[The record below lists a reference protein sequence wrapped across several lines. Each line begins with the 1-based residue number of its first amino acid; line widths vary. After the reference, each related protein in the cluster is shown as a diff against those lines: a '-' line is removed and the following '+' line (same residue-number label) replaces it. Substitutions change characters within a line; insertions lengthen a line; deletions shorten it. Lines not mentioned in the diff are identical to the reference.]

1 MKRGF
6 LVFTMWNSG
15 GFGGNSF
22 SFINKI
28 SIKPRMKQYISVPCL
43 LVSLLLAG
51 CGQANTA
58 NGHLGSIDQTAKE
71 MKEELKKTREFLD
84 TATTQSQ
91 RIADALVSLQTLAQ
105 DMVKI
110 IQTTFVKK
118 PPAATDDIDSVLG
131 GGADEGEKK

>member
-1 MKRGF
+1 M
-6 LVFTMWNSG
+6 FTLWNSG
-15 GFGGNSF
+15 PKNGIPF
-22 SFINKI
+22 SFVNKN
-28 SIKPRMKQYISVPCL
+28 SIKPRMKKCL
-43 LVSLLLAG
+43 AIVSLFLLLSG
-51 CGQANTA
+51 CGEATTA

-71 MKEELKKTREFLD
+71 MRDELKKTREFLD

-91 RIADALVSLQTLAQ
+91 RIADALVSLQSLAQ

-131 GGADEGEKK
+131 GSSNEGEKK

>member
-1 MKRGF
+1 MKKCVSILF
-6 LVFTMWNSG
+6 LVFM
-15 GFGGNSF
+15 
-22 SFINKI
+22 
-28 SIKPRMKQYISVPCL
+28 
-43 LVSLLLAG
+43 VSA

-58 NGHLGSIDQTAKE
+58 NEHLGSIDQTAKE
-71 MKEELKKTREFLD
+71 MRDELKKTREFLD

-131 GGADEGEKK
+131 GSANEGEKK